1 MLENKTAGLIAE
13 EFQLEVLGNHDLALT
28 GIASLFDAEEGTL
41 SFIRSSKYLKNLE
54 TTKASAVIVP
64 DDVDLPDNGKT
75 YLKSKSPYISF
86 AEILKKYYE
95 PEIDYSG
102 VSDKAHIETSS
113 LVGSPCRVE
122 PFVFIDKNS
131 KVGNQCVISSGTRIG
146 KNVVIGNNVRISA
159 NVSIEDN
166 TIIGNNVIINP
177 GVVIGSDGFGFDQ
190 TEDGNY
196 KFPQIGNVII
206 EDDVEIGANSSIDR
220 GSLTS
225 TVIGKG
231 TKMDNQVQIG
241 HGAVLGKH
249 NVICS
254 QVGIAG
260 SAKTEGQVIFAAKS
274 GLGDHLKVG
283 EKTIVGPMAG
293 VTKDLPDNGLFSG
306 FPALP
311 HQDWLKIVGIIA
323 QLPQLR
329 EQLKFLKNFSK

>member
-1 MLENKTAGLIAE
+1 MLENITTGKLAE
-13 EFQLEVLGNHDLALT
+13 EFDLQVCGDQDLRIN

-41 SFIRSSKYLKNLE
+41 SFIRNTKYLKNLE
-54 TTKASAVIVP
+54 TTKAAAIIVP
-64 DDVDLPDNGKT
+64 EDANLPKNGKT

-95 PEIDYSG
+95 KDINFTG
-102 VSDKAHIETSS
+102 VSDKAHIDQSS
-113 LVGSPCRVE
+113 SIAEPCKVD
-122 PFVFIDKNS
+122 PFVFVDGNS
-131 KVGNQCVISSGTRIG
+131 KIGSGCSIASGVRIG
-146 KNVVIGNNVRISA
+146 RNVSIGNNALICA

-166 TIIGNNVIINP
+166 TVIGNHCIINA

-190 TEDGNY
+190 TENGNY

-206 EDDVEIGANSSIDR
+206 EDDVEIGANTTIDR
-220 GSLTS
+220 GSLGS
-225 TVIGKG
+225 TIIGAG
-231 TKMDNQVQIG
+231 TKIDNQAQIG
-241 HGAVLGKH
+241 HGAILGKH

-260 SAKTEGQVIFAAKS
+260 SVVTEDNVIFAAKS
-274 GLGDHLKVG
+274 GIGDHLKVG
-283 EKTIVGPMAG
+283 KKTIIGPMAG
-293 VTKDLPDNGLFSG
+293 VTKDLPEEGLFSG